1 MTAKVKTGDKTT
13 DKALDNVSRE
23 IEKKQPAI
31 ETKTGALK
39 SEQLNNGEISF
50 ALVKQ
55 SSESPGSPSSD
66 EGRLYFKIDGIMYKL
81 TGVKV
86 G

>member
-1 MTAKVKTGDKTT
+1 MTAKIKPGDKTT

-23 IEKKQPAI
+23 VDKKQPAI
-31 ETKTGALK
+31 QTKNGALK
-39 SEQLNNGEISF
+39 SEQLNNGELSF
-50 ALVKQ
+50 AVVKA

-66 EGRLYFKIDGIMYKL
+66 EGRLYFKIEGTMYKL